1 MATNVTFHISSGSY
15 PSPEICTPGALYVNT
30 NVKTIYYA
38 SDANTSAP
46 VANYTTAKQTV
57 LASDTSSYKIG
68 SINYDNGSVD
78 LYGKRCAIKEVNIT
92 AGFATIPTNVGDM
105 RTYETTVDATTLG
118 GAFVG
123 YSFSYF
129 SSPYS
134 GGRWSG
140 SPTGVTIGT
149 TTSGGTASYKIGISL
164 ECRTKPNSSV
174 AANDGTVKLNVYYI
188 PF

>member
-1 MATNVTFHISSGSY
+1 MANVTFHVSSGNY
-15 PSPEICTPGALYVNT
+15 PTPDSKTSGGLYINT
-30 NVKTIYYA
+30 KLKTIYYA
-38 SDANTSAP
+38 SDSTRSTAL
-46 VANYTTAKQTV
+46 ANYTTAQQTV

-105 RTYETTVDATTLG
+105 RTYGTTVDATTLG

-149 TTSGGTASYKIGISL
+149 TTSGGTASYKIGVQL

-174 AANDGTVKLNVYYI
+174 AANDGTIKVNVYYI